1 LFYIF
6 DQVIYLYIR
15 RCIIQWPKTV
25 NDRASISKLYSAVFS
40 RITEMRLLLHQALG
54 SFYGG
59 DIDKY
64 FDDNVLKNAAP
75 VEDVLD
81 HTEIF
86 KGRDLE
92 KERERLVKSILHIF
106 EE

>member
-1 LFYIF
+1 
-6 DQVIYLYIR
+6 
-15 RCIIQWPKTV
+15 
-25 NDRASISKLYSAVFS
+25 
-40 RITEMRLLLHQALG
+40 MRLLLHQARG

-64 FDDNVLKNAAP
+64 FDNNVLKNAAP